1 MRPGRRTQP
10 RGLQHPRQ
18 YEGHPDRIGRAGPPV
33 AGRIPG
39 PAVDDDGRPFRGRG
53 GRSRGGKDRLR
64 HPPGPDATGPIRRP
78 AAVEGRRPHN
88 RASQRPGAPRAP
100 RPVRTGE
107 GTNRVGS
114 SQAGRCPA
122 PAQASRGPGR
132 GRPCPHSENLRLIN
146 VAGGP
151 GSPSMGRPGFRL
163 GAINA
168 PLRPA
173 NDRVPR
179 RIAER
184 FRNLP
189 DFFRDRRNRPV
200 RLFVARS
207 MLKVSHHERIYR
219 GTKPGP
225 VGSAS
230 DHARAHP

>member
-64 HPPGPDATGPIRRP
+64 HSPGPDATGPIRRP
-78 AAVEGRRPHN
+78 AAVEGRRSHN
-88 RASQRPGAPRAP
+88 RASHRPGAPRAP

-122 PAQASRGPGR
+122 PAQASRGQGR
-132 GRPCPHSENLRLIN
+132 GRPCPHSTAKIFDLST
-146 VAGGP
+146 
-151 GSPSMGRPGFRL
+151 SPVDPD
-163 GAINA
+163 
-168 PLRPA
+168 PLRWA
-173 NDRVPR
+173 GRASGWGR
-179 RIAER
+179 S
-184 FRNLP
+184 LP
-189 DFFRDRRNRPV
+189 LSV
-200 RLFVARS
+200 RLLIVYLGES
-207 MLKVSHHERIYR
+207 PNVSETYRIFF
-219 GTKPGP
+219 GIAGL
-225 VGSAS
+225 G
-230 DHARAHP
+230 RAGYFWPEVC